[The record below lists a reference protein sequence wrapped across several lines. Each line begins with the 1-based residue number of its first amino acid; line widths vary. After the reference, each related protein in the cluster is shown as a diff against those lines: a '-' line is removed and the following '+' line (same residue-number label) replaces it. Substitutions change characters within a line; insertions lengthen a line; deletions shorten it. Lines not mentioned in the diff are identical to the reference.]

1 VKLKEDFEKEIKY
14 KDNLIEKVI
23 FSQTGDGVIAQINL
37 KYPLP
42 SDKYDFF
49 SLNNPD
55 RLVIDFHRDFEE
67 KSLTCIS
74 PGIVW
79 TSIVKGNASGRTIIN
94 MVEIDLSRDDVYI
107 KAVQAEDNNHSR
119 ESTSSVADRTDALIA
134 LNGGFYHVSG
144 GPLGLVVVD
153 GDIESIPVNT
163 RPPRSVLG
171 ITEDENILI
180 DIVDVVNDR
189 LSPFSNEDWQ
199 KITYAIGGGPNLI
212 TDSKMNF
219 TAKKEELGPNG
230 NDVTKRD
237 SHTVVGITED
247 NKLIFFTV
255 DGRKLSYSR
264 GMSLEQ
270 IAKFLLSEGLKE
282 AMCMDG
288 GNSTALVIE
297 GHLVSNTFDKERKV
311 ANCWAVFTEDILTS
325 PASID
330 IVKKD
335 FNGLTCL
342 LEFSITDSSST
353 SVPDGT
359 GVRFRTSSGL
369 INPSFTSTS
378 DGLVSV
384 EVSSIKKEEVRLV
397 ITSGTVEKDFY
408 LNF

>member
-1 VKLKEDFEKEIKY
+1 
-14 KDNLIEKVI
+14 
-23 FSQTGDGVIAQINL
+23 
-37 KYPLP
+37 
-42 SDKYDFF
+42 
-49 SLNNPD
+49 
-55 RLVIDFHRDFEE
+55 
-67 KSLTCIS
+67 
-74 PGIVW
+74 
-79 TSIVKGNASGRTIIN
+79 VKGNASGRTIIN